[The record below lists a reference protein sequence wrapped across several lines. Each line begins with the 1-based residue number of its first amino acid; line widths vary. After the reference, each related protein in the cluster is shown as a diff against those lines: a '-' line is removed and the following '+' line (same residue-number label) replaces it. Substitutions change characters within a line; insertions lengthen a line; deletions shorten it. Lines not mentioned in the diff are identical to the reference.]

1 MTQVN
6 YDALVYALD
15 IFSAEVADYK
25 VKYSKLSEDIWSLD
39 KPRLFLQTYPLILKE
54 LKRRTA
60 FVTAIE
66 ERLP

>member
-1 MTQVN
+1 
-6 YDALVYALD
+6 LVYALD
-15 IFSAEVADYK
+15 IFSKEVTDYK

-60 FVTAIE
+60 FV
-66 ERLP
+66 